1 MQKQRDGRG
10 IKGTF
15 QLPEKPKQQMIL
27 KYTVLAQSPRTSAH
41 EVYEETL
48 HLWVSAAELK

>member
-15 QLPEKPKQQMIL
+15 QLPEKPKQQMNL

-48 HLWVSAAELK
+48 HLCVSAAELK